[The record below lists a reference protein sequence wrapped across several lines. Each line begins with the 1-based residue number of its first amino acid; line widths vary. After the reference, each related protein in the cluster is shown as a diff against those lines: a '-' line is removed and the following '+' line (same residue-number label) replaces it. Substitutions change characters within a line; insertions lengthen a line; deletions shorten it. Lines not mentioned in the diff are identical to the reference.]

1 MDEWIKRFLHHIGTE
16 RRLSPLTV
24 DGYRREITRFR
35 ERLAAEGVSDWRVVD
50 ESRVR
55 DYVARRHR
63 RGAGAATLQRAL
75 SVIRSFYHFL
85 LREGA
90 AAHNPAAGVS
100 APRATR
106 KLPDALDV
114 DRVSAL
120 LEMPAE
126 GALDIRDRAMFELM
140 YSSGLRLAETVS
152 LNVNA
157 VNINDALVQVTG
169 KGAKQRVVPV
179 GAIACRWLRTWLGER
194 AALAAG
200 GESALFVGRRG
211 KRLSAR
217 AVQARL
223 ARWAKIQGLDRPVH
237 PHMLRHSFA
246 SHLLESSGDLRA
258 VQELLGH
265 ADISTTQVYTHLDFQ
280 HLAQV
285 YDQAHPRARRR
296 KPKA

>member
-1 MDEWIKRFLHHIGTE
+1 MDDWVKRFLAHIGSE

-24 DGYRREITRFR
+24 DGYRREIAQFLKYLADQNVNKWR
-35 ERLAAEGVSDWRVVD
+35 EVD

-63 RGAGAATLQRAL
+63 QGAGAPTLQRAL
-75 SVIRSFYHFL
+75 SAIRTIYKFL

-90 AAHNPAAGVS
+90 AAHNPAAGVA
-100 APRATR
+100 APRGTR

-120 LEMPAE
+120 LEMPAK
-126 GALDIRDRAMFELM
+126 GTLDVRDRAMFELM

-152 LNVNA
+152 LDVGEVNLK
-157 VNINDALVQVTG
+157 DALVQVTG

-179 GAIACRWLRTWLGER
+179 GAVACQWLRTWLGER
-194 AALAAG
+194 AALAAA
-200 GESALFVGRRG
+200 GETALFIGRRG
-211 KRLSAR
+211 ARLTPR
-217 AVQARL
+217 AVQVRL

-265 ADISTTQVYTHLDFQ
+265 ADISTTQIYTHLDFQ

-285 YDQAHPRARRR
+285 YDRAHPRAKRR
-296 KPKA
+296 KGKD